1 MKNIKRF
8 VFFLILSLFSVVSFA
23 QQDTEFWFAAPYIN
37 CEHGNIYPYRL
48 VVFAFDRAATVTISM
63 PANPDFEPIIETV
76 AANSYANIV
85 LAQDKSDGD
94 VTITTPFNEITQRG
108 LLITSTSKIECY
120 YQIDGDNSEAFT
132 LKGQNALGTDFLVA
146 GQKSYDNG
154 FSGDWEGARSS
165 AHIVATE
172 DNTLVRIVPTCAILE
187 MEGVDTIAVVL
198 QKGETYAVAAAD
210 NIASS
215 NLIGSRIFSS
225 APIAVTMND
234 DSVTPNGENADDI
247 GEQLL
252 STDFAGMNF
261 VVVAEGDEY
270 ELCTVF
276 ALEDNTQ
283 ITTSDGAVYN
293 IDENEFQ
300 VISLADVYAMSIHT
314 NRPVMLFQVVA
325 VDGGGE
331 LGGTIVPH
339 VECTGSMIA
348 GYMPFS
354 MNYNIH
360 LNLITRKNNIF
371 NFTING
377 ESVASSLFSAVDS
390 SGEYYY
396 ARIEKPATDNPYV
409 VKCSSGIFQMGVS
422 EGGSDG
428 SNTYGFFSDYEQ
440 HIPVIVEVNSNII
453 DSIYY
458 VNASDNLYL
467 SAYPSVGFKVQD
479 VIWTLPDGTIKHGNQ
494 IDLGLVTPNLIGE
507 YHVSAMTEQCGEI
520 YRSFKIRYKQ
530 AIPVV
535 TSDVLCEG
543 DMYTWEGHYMAD
555 GVTPLIFSESGTYR
569 DTLVDSRGNDSV
581 CVLELEVV
589 PVPVLKVRPDTTI
602 HLGDKVLLWAT
613 GADYIQWSPNIYLTQ
628 NDEMQY
634 VATPQTTIQ
643 YTATGYNIPAEGNN
657 VVYNGDF
664 ELGNIGFE
672 TDFNYF
678 TPYTYPGGYGDYTIT
693 DDVMGYWYGHVES
706 VKAYGGSGN
715 MMILD
720 GMTTPHAVVWR
731 QEIAVTPN
739 TMYAF
744 SAQVMSALDS
754 HMEGQ
759 YALLQFAVNDQQVGP
774 IFHSPNRLYEWEKFY
789 SLWYSGE
796 ATTAVLTIYNQN
808 DNPYGNDFALDE
820 IRFEELHMECPA
832 TEIVTISIAG
842 EVHMDTTVCADDV
855 PFDWNGISITSSGI
869 YQAIIPSSSGSIDS
883 IINLDVMVLPEV
895 PLTELY
901 DTICFGGQYE
911 WYDSTYVNS
920 TIDTVVLADMNGCDS
935 ALVLHLVVLPE
946 VSLTE
951 VVDTI
956 CYGGQYEW
964 HDSIYIESTTDTI
977 VLADMN
983 GCDSVLVLHLVVL
996 PEVPVTEKYD
1006 TICYAEVWYGV
1017 AWTESGDYTI
1027 TLQDIHGCDSVVLW
1041 HLTVLPEVPVIQDTV
1056 SICYGESFEW
1066 NDMTYAESGDYTII
1080 MSNVDGCDSVVTLH
1094 LEVLPTTYDITDTII
1109 VMGETCIWN
1118 GVEYS
1123 ESVVQVD
1130 TLVNMYG
1137 CDSIVIFDLKVVE
1150 NKVIVH
1156 DLEVM
1161 DMCADDGVLELMVSW
1176 DGYIDSVGLCF
1187 ERDSLGAI
1195 MTGLYDTIV
1204 SMPADGYV
1212 SIPYSTSTSVR
1223 AGVYSIRVQGYFHQK
1238 LMFEEMATFSVLYP
1252 SSIMEKRWDDVICIL
1267 TSGYNGGYDFT
1278 AFQWYK
1284 DGSPLAGETGYY
1296 LNQMLEQGAE
1306 YSALLTEVNGTQLMT
1321 CPLVIGGAR
1330 LNVSVE
1336 PTLVAKQQPV
1346 RCQVSM
1352 MAKVWVYDVMGKVL
1366 VCNTLQ
1372 QGETYIQMPQRSGIY
1387 LLKVVLQTGEEK
1399 NFRVLVL

>member
-8 VFFLILSLFSVVSFA
+8 VFFLILSLFTVVSFA

-37 CEHGNIYPYRL
+37 CE
-48 VVFAFDRAATVTISM
+48 
-63 PANPDFEPIIETV
+63 
-76 AANSYANIV
+76 
-85 LAQDKSDGD
+85 
-94 VTITTPFNEITQRG
+94 
-108 LLITSTSKIECY
+108 
-120 YQIDGDNSEAFT
+120 
-132 LKGQNALGTDFLVA
+132 
-146 GQKSYDNG
+146 
-154 FSGDWEGARSS
+154 
-165 AHIVATE
+165 
-172 DNTLVRIVPTCAILE
+172 
-187 MEGVDTIAVVL
+187 
-198 QKGETYAVAAAD
+198 
-210 NIASS
+210 
-215 NLIGSRIFSS
+215 
-225 APIAVTMND
+225 
-234 DSVTPNGENADDI
+234 
-247 GEQLL
+247 
-252 STDFAGMNF
+252 
-261 VVVAEGDEY
+261 
-270 ELCTVF
+270 
-276 ALEDNTQ
+276 
-283 ITTSDGAVYN
+283 
-293 IDENEFQ
+293 
-300 VISLADVYAMSIHT
+300 
-314 NRPVMLFQVVA
+314 
-325 VDGGGE
+325 
-331 LGGTIVPH
+331 
-339 VECTGSMIA
+339 
-348 GYMPFS
+348 
-354 MNYNIH
+354 
-360 LNLITRKNNIF
+360 
-371 NFTING
+371 
-377 ESVASSLFSAVDS
+377 
-390 SGEYYY
+390 
-396 ARIEKPATDNPYV
+396 
-409 VKCSSGIFQMGVS
+409 
-422 EGGSDG
+422 
-428 SNTYGFFSDYEQ
+428 
-440 HIPVIVEVNSNII
+440 
-453 DSIYY
+453 
-458 VNASDNLYL
+458 
-467 SAYPSVGFKVQD
+467 
-479 VIWTLPDGTIKHGNQ
+479 HGNQ

-555 GVTPLIFSESGTYR
+555 GVTPLMFSESGTYR

-634 VATPQTTIQ
+634 IATPQATIQ
-643 YTATGYNIPAEGNN
+643 YTATGYNIPAEGKN

-678 TPYTYPGGYGDYTIT
+678 TPYTYPGGFGDYTIT

-895 PLTELY
+895 PL
-901 DTICFGGQYE
+901 
-911 WYDSTYVNS
+911 
-920 TIDTVVLADMNGCDS
+920 
-935 ALVLHLVVLPE
+935 
-946 VSLTE
+946 
-951 VVDTI
+951 
-956 CYGGQYEW
+956 
-964 HDSIYIESTTDTI
+964 
-977 VLADMN
+977 
-983 GCDSVLVLHLVVL
+983 
-996 PEVPVTEKYD
+996 TEKYD

-1212 SIPYSTSTSVR
+1212 SIPYSTSTFVR

-1321 CPLVIGGAR
+1321 CPLVIGGAQ

-1336 PTLVAKQQPV
+1336 PTLVTKQQPV

-1352 MAKVWVYDVMGKVL
+1352 MAKVWVYDMMGKVL

-1372 QGETYIQMPQRSGIY
+1372 QGETYMQMPQRSGIY

-1399 NFRVLVL
+1399 SFRVLVL